1 MTPGKSGAKLDRV
14 PGKKQVSMFFAL
26 GLLAFLAVV
35 PAAQAAPAASTQA
48 SLLRAVNEARAAYGL
63 RPVRLDV
70 RLGRAARSH
79 TRDMLLKNVF
89 SHGDFHGRMVAFE
102 VRGRVA
108 GENLAWGSGSY
119 AEAKTIVAEWLASP
133 GHRANLLRAAYT
145 RIGIGLA
152 AGTFLGNGGA
162 TVVTADFAG

>member
-1 MTPGKSGAKLDRV
+1 VLVLRKNHISVL
-14 PGKKQVSMFFAL
+14 FAV
-26 GLLAFLAVV
+26 GLLAFLAV

-48 SLLRAVNEARAAYGL
+48 SLLRAVNETRAAYGL
-63 RPVRLDV
+63 RPVRLDLQ
-70 RLGRAARSH
+70 LGQAARSH
-79 TRDMLLKNVF
+79 TRDMLVKNYF
-89 SHGDFHGRMVAFE
+89 SHGDFHGRMVAFK
-102 VRGRVA
+102 VRGRIA